1 VSKPDLLLTNGH
13 VLCMD
18 VAGTQYAPGYVAIT
32 GGRIESVGP
41 MSGAP
46 KSAGEAIDC
55 AGCAVLPGLINCHTH
70 LPMVYFRGLA
80 DDLPLQQWLTEH
92 IFPAE
97 GKHLSPQFC
106 HDATLLAAAESI
118 RAGVTCVNDMY
129 LFAGSVASALDEAGM
144 RGLVAEGV
152 ISFPTPSA
160 PDWRSGL
167 ELTRQLHAEYKDHPR
182 IQATCAAHA
191 PYTCD
196 IELLTTMHA
205 LAKELGTVFH
215 IHLHETQHEAAQTNW
230 LMPEE
235 SPTYGL
241 RRIGVLDETCVCA
254 HCVWLQSKEIRLMA
268 KTGASVA
275 HCPES
280 NLKLASGIMPLL
292 PMLNAGVDVG
302 VGTDGAASNNNLD
315 LLAEVRLAALLAKG
329 GGKANLPDGGTDAAA
344 TGGLAANAVPAQTA
358 LELATRRAAAAL
370 KRRDIGTLAVGMK
383 ADVITVDLS
392 ALHLTP
398 RFHHPEAIYSHLV
411 YAASAG
417 DVRDT
422 IVEGRPLMRNRELL
436 TLHEAQLKQ
445 QAQAWADANYPLQV

>member
-1 VSKPDLLLTNGH
+1 MESVILTNGH

-18 VAGTQYAPGYVAIT
+18 ADGGHGVPPHQYPSGYVAIE
-32 GGRIESVGP
+32 GGQITAVGP
-41 MSGAP
+41 MSDAP
-46 KSAGEAIDC
+46 KSAGEVIDC

-80 DDLPLQQWLTEH
+80 DDLPLNQWLTEY

-97 GKHLSPQFC
+97 AKHLSPQFC
-106 HDATLLAAAESI
+106 YNATLLAAAECI

-129 LFAGSVASALDEAGM
+129 LFASEVAAALDDVGL
-144 RGLVAEGV
+144 RGLVGEGV
-152 ISFPTPSA
+152 IGFPTPSA
-160 PDWRSGL
+160 PDWQAGL
-167 ELTRQLHAEYKDHPR
+167 ALSEKLAAEYCGHAR
-182 IQATCAAHA
+182 IQPTLCAHA

-196 IELLTTMHA
+196 IDLLSALHSRARELSCP
-205 LAKELGTVFH
+205 FH
-215 IHLHETQHEAAQTNW
+215 IHLHESEDEGGRVNW

-241 RRIGVLDETCVCA
+241 YRIGVLSDATICA
-254 HCVWLQSKEIRLMA
+254 HCVWLKQNELRLLA

-280 NLKLASGIMPLL
+280 NLKLASGIAPLM
-292 PMLNAGVDVG
+292 PMLTAGVDVG

-329 GGKANLPDGGTDAAA
+329 SEDKERGMGRTAI
-344 TGGLAANAVPAQTA
+344 AVPARTA

-370 KRRDIGTLAVGMK
+370 KRDDIGVLAPGMR
-383 ADVITVDLS
+383 ADIAVIDLS
-392 ALHLTP
+392 STHLTP
-398 RFHHPEAIYSHLV
+398 RYHHDDALYSHLV
-411 YAASAG
+411 YAAHSN

-422 IVEGRPLMRNRELL
+422 IVEGKLLMRDRQLL
-436 TLHEAQLKQ
+436 TLDEPKLRAD
-445 QAQAWADANYPLQV
+445 AQAWVDRNYPA

>member
-1 VSKPDLLLTNGH
+1 MTKPDLLLINGH

-18 VAGTQYAPGYVAIT
+18 AAGTQYAPGYVAIE
-32 GGRIESVGP
+32 GGRIDSVGAQ
-41 MSGAP
+41 SDAP
-46 KSAGEAIDC
+46 KSAGEVIDC

-129 LFAGSVASALDEAGM
+129 LFAASVAAALDEAGM
-144 RGLVAEGV
+144 RGLVGEGV

-160 PDWRSGL
+160 PTWRDGM
-167 ELTRQLHAEYKDHPR
+167 ELTRKLHAEYKDHPR
-182 IQATCAAHA
+182 IQASCTAHA

-196 IELLTTMHA
+196 IELLTTLHA
-205 LAKELGTVFH
+205 LAKELSTVFH
-215 IHLHETQHEAAQTNW
+215 IHLHETQHEAMQTNW

-241 RRIGVLDETCVCA
+241 YRIGVLDEVCVCA
-254 HCVWLQSKEIRLMA
+254 HCVWLRSNEIRLMA

-280 NLKLASGIMPLL
+280 NLKLASGVMPLL
-292 PMLNAGVDVG
+292 PMLNAGVNVG
-302 VGTDGAASNNNLD
+302 VGSDGAASNNNLD
-315 LLAEVRLAALLAKG
+315 LLAEVRLATLLAKG
-329 GGKANLPDGGTDAAA
+329 TQDKERDLQ
-344 TGGLAANAVPAQTA
+344 LAANAVPAHTA

-370 KRRDIGTLAVGMK
+370 KRDDLGTLAAEMR

-398 RFHHPEAIYSHLV
+398 RYHHADAIYSHLV

-422 IVEGRPLMRNRELL
+422 IVEGKLLMRDRALL
-436 TLHEAQLKQ
+436 TLDEAKLKQ
-445 QAQAWADANYPLQV
+445 QAQAWVDANYPRG